1 MEGVDFEMSNTNS
14 LRSARTFYVT
24 RIAMLTA
31 VASLLMI
38 IELPIPI
45 FPSFYKL
52 DFSYFPVVIATFSMG
67 PVAGTVTA
75 VLKNLIAFLAAGVF
89 TESAGVGALADMLIG
104 LSFIIP
110 AGLIYRKKHS
120 KKGAVIALG
129 VSLVSSAVISCAL
142 NYWLLIPVYASL
154 FGLDG
159 VLAAAQEACSFV
171 TDVKGIIVFGT
182 LPFNLT
188 KWIIISLLTLF
199 TYKPLSGS
207 LLKKPNTRQKREAS
221 DSGHR
226 VS

>member
-1 MEGVDFEMSNTNS
+1 MEGVDFEMPNTNS

-110 AGLIYRKKHS
+110 PA
-120 KKGAVIALG
+120 
-129 VSLVSSAVISCAL
+129 
-142 NYWLLIPVYASL
+142 
-154 FGLDG
+154 
-159 VLAAAQEACSFV
+159 
-171 TDVKGIIVFGT
+171 
-182 LPFNLT
+182 
-188 KWIIISLLTLF
+188 
-199 TYKPLSGS
+199 
-207 LLKKPNTRQKREAS
+207 
-221 DSGHR
+221 
-226 VS
+226 